1 MKHLNIT
8 IKGRVQR
15 VGFRFCT
22 MEAAYKYGVTGV
34 VMNKDDNSIYIEAE
48 GEPKE
53 MDDFLEWCRSGPL
66 GAKVEEVTYVE
77 GELKEFTS
85 FEIKSRAK
93 WLNTDNG
100 KSK

>member
-8 IKGRVQR
+8 IKGKVQR

-22 MEAAYKYGVTGV
+22 METAYKYGIKGV
-34 VMNKDDNSIYIEAE
+34 VMNKDDGSIYIEAE
-48 GEPKE
+48 GESE
-53 MDDFLEWCRSGPL
+53 AIEDFLTWCRIGPL

-77 GELKEFTS
+77 DELKGFTS

-93 WLNTDNG
+93 WLNTD
-100 KSK
+100 S